1 MNLCDLKVNL
11 CGQKKLKGA
20 ELAAH
25 TVNSPLNRLPSWHFY
40 SNFQTCKRSSE
51 ISSNHCNVMYE
62 GSPFERAAFSFIF
75 SSSSRPGIM
84 GSPSQVPQLTCV
96 YTRGSGNLTRYHH
109 SSYCSTKRRKP
120 TLGMGITS
128 PHTLFQRKN
137 TNGIFHFKRTDFFVV
152 KMDLV

>member
-62 GSPFERAAFSFIF
+62 GSPFDRPAFSFIF
-75 SSSSRPGIM
+75 PSSSRPGIM

-96 YTRGSGNLTRYHH
+96 YTRGSGNLTRYH
-109 SSYCSTKRRKP
+109 
-120 TLGMGITS
+120 GITS
-128 PHTLFQRKN
+128 NSFPAQEHKRDISFQEIFLWSKWVKN
-137 TNGIFHFKRTDFFVV
+137 LDSILILMYWGKINW
-152 KMDLV
+152 L